1 MIFPSGLP
9 LFAYVAGSLLG
20 WHCAEW
26 RDLFGVGLLCCVP
39 PALVFFLGCRRPRWK
54 LLPLLMC
61 LVLLAALRTSLR
73 LKPAF
78 SPDHLVHHASG
89 QPLLLEGVLV
99 RQPEVRTAFTR
110 LVFEARTLRTLGG
123 TVGTQGRA
131 DLWVSGRMP
140 DFRVGDILLAEV
152 RLKIPRCSGN
162 PGEVDR
168 KARSFLEGT
177 YVRGSVRDGQ
187 HLFRLG
193 VAEGYRFERFV
204 QEVRSD
210 LAAFFEKEPDP
221 KARGLLR
228 AWFLGDRSGLTDAL
242 AEAFR
247 SSGLAHLLA
256 ISGLHVGL
264 VGLFTYRVLKLL
276 LKRSAWILL
285 RFSVEKIAVL
295 GCLPVVLGY
304 VLLVGAPMTAVR
316 AATMFALFVGSL
328 LLDRARAVWNSLAI
342 AGLLILL
349 WDPAA
354 LFSVSFLLSF
364 TAVAGLLAA
373 GAAWKPIPPGGP
385 SAEPGTLEWF
395 WRRARARAS
404 RLFTATLVATI
415 ATAPLTAFTF
425 NRITPLA
432 VFANLVVVPVV
443 GWLVIPFGLV
453 TAVAVLVCPPAAVP
467 LLRITSAGTK
477 CVAAAAE
484 TCAQIPFAS
493 LRVGTPSLLE
503 MAMCYLAFF
512 AWFGAGTS
520 PWRKRI
526 VWVSLIVFG
535 FSVTSSILRNRSDP
549 HLSITF
555 LAVGQGD
562 SMLVEFPE
570 GKRMI
575 VDGGLARKGYQDAG
589 RSIVSPFLGQRRI
602 CRIDYMVASHG
613 QADHYGGLAFL
624 ANALDTGELW
634 VGPERGCE
642 GGGYL
647 EFLNLCRG
655 NGVRIRRLCRGM
667 GAFSVNGVE
676 VEILNPPCGGKGEGQ
691 GSAECA
697 RGINDHSLVMRL
709 TFGRVSV
716 LLTGDI
722 EEQAEKDLLI
732 APNRVEAV
740 LLKVPHHGSLSSSH
754 ETFLD
759 AVAPGMAVVSAGY
772 RNHFGFPSE
781 EVVRRYRDRGILLY
795 RTDLD
800 GAVRFETDGRT
811 VWMETFQGP
820 GGAMV
825 SRAGPCASG
834 TGGPP

>member
-1 MIFPSGLP
+1 
-9 LFAYVAGSLLG
+9 
-20 WHCAEW
+20 
-26 RDLFGVGLLCCVP
+26 
-39 PALVFFLGCRRPRWK
+39 
-54 LLPLLMC
+54 MC

-110 LVFEARTLRTLGG
+110 LVFEARTLRTSGG

-140 DFRVGDILLAEV
+140 DLRVGDILLAEV
-152 RLKIPRCSGN
+152 RLKIPRCFGN

-385 SAEPGTLEWF
+385 SNRARDTGMVLETREGPGIEAFHRNPCRHHRDSPACGLHLQPNHAAGRF
-395 WRRARARAS
+395 RKPGRRARGWLARDSLRPRHGGGGPGLSTGSRSPAPDNECRREMRCRRRGDVRTDPFCKLAGRDAFAPGDGDVLS
-404 RLFTATLVATI
+404 RLFRLVWSRDI
-415 ATAPLTAFTF
+415 
-425 NRITPLA
+425 
-432 VFANLVVVPVV
+432 
-443 GWLVIPFGLV
+443 
-453 TAVAVLVCPPAAVP
+453 AVAKADCVGEFDRFRFLRYFEHPPKP
-467 LLRITSAGTK
+467 IRS
-477 CVAAAAE
+477 
-484 TCAQIPFAS
+484 
-493 LRVGTPSLLE
+493 PSCDHLP
-503 MAMCYLAFF
+503 CR
-512 AWFGAGTS
+512 GAG
-520 PWRKRI
+520 RQHAGR
-526 VWVSLIVFG
+526 VS
-535 FSVTSSILRNRSDP
+535 R
-549 HLSITF
+549 
-555 LAVGQGD
+555 
-562 SMLVEFPE
+562 

-642 GGGYL
+642 GEGYL

-676 VEILNPPCGGKGEGQ
+676 VEILNPPCGGKG
-691 GSAECA
+691 
-697 RGINDHSLVMRL
+697 R
-709 TFGRVSV
+709 GRVRQSV
-716 LLTGDI
+716 
-722 EEQAEKDLLI
+722 
-732 APNRVEAV
+732 
-740 LLKVPHHGSLSSSH
+740 
-754 ETFLD
+754 
-759 AVAPGMAVVSAGY
+759 
-772 RNHFGFPSE
+772 
-781 EVVRRYRDRGILLY
+781 
-795 RTDLD
+795 
-800 GAVRFETDGRT
+800 
-811 VWMETFQGP
+811 P
-820 GGAMV
+820 GG
-825 SRAGPCASG
+825 STITPW
-834 TGGPP
+834 